1 MKCPE
6 NYNTFAENNCESG
19 EIQSGDKE
27 RMEEWILSNLT
38 KNEAF
43 ASGVNLGINLYQK
56 KVITAH
62 ERGEPVKVGENIF
75 YLESGRERL
84 ARVLNEI
91 CK

>member
-1 MKCPE
+1 MIGG
-6 NYNTFAENNCESG
+6 NRMS
-19 EIQSGDKE
+19 KE
-27 RMEEWILSNLT
+27 TE
-38 KNEAF
+38 NEAF
-43 ASGVNLGINLYQK
+43 ASGINLGISLYQQ

-62 ERGEPVKVGENIF
+62 ERGEPVKVGKNIF